1 MKTPS
6 FPALAKSWPSLLST
20 IALAC
25 LSLSIL
31 ASTPLQAQFLVS
43 GFESTEGFVANGQA
57 GGKAGWTNGS
67 VDFVISNQRAYS
79 GSQSLRVKPV
89 STSSPGS
96 LSSPIIVDQGFSGLS
111 MRLSNPE
118 TVPTANEVLFRFRIL
133 LGEEIEGVATSQRIL
148 QFQFAYQST
157 PTSANFALGYYG
169 WTDGAST
176 SLTKSVSKSL
186 FNLSNWSEFRFETDA
201 SHLTYSV
208 WIGDTEILSA
218 IPIGGT
224 VTANSSVYQVQFWGH
239 NSQRTDAYYDHIT
252 GIAPIPE
259 PSSIALLGVVLAG
272 GLIVFG
278 CRKKV
283 AA

>member
-6 FPALAKSWPSLLST
+6 FPTLAKSWPSLLYILT
-20 IALAC
+20 LAC
-25 LSLSIL
+25 ASLFVT
-31 ASTPLQAQFLVS
+31 TPLQAQLLVAD
-43 GFESTEGFVANGQA
+43 FESTEGFVAGAAA

-67 VDFVISNQRAYS
+67 VDFLIADHRAYS

-89 STSSPGS
+89 STGSPGS
-96 LSSPIIVDQGFSGLS
+96 LSSPIIVDRGFSGLS
-111 MRLSNPE
+111 LRMSNPE
-118 TVPTANEVLFRFRIL
+118 TVPTANEVFFRFRIL

-157 PTSANFALGYYG
+157 PTSANFSLSYYG
-169 WTDGAST
+169 WADGAST
-176 SLTKSVSKSL
+176 SLTKAVPKSL
-186 FNLSNWSEFRFETDA
+186 LNLSNWSEFRFETDA
-201 SHLTYSV
+201 SNLTYSV

-239 NSQRTDAYYDHIT
+239 TSQNTDAYYDHIT
-252 GIAPIPE
+252 GIAAIPE
-259 PSSIALLGVVLAG
+259 PSSVALLGVALAG
-272 GLIVFG
+272 GLIVLG
-278 CRKKV
+278 RRRKV